1 MKCVKAAKQLGVRQS
16 LLMAG
21 LIMASASAQA
31 SVTITTGSGNFGD
44 FRDAGSISIRDLGG
58 RLELRNPYAVI
69 QPATIQ
75 PATIQTPATIL
86 NAASASSSVSG
97 SMNYSAGTSSGNF
110 NEYDSSSDG
119 SAVELE
125 LNRKGYGY
133 HAEASAEVAQLK
145 AHAETKGVPG
155 SNGYGY
161 NNGSSSANA
170 TSTWSDWFVIS
181 GGTGLGTA
189 SFASLLDGTMA
200 SSKNGSAS
208 YSLNIGYSTGT
219 YCSYWYNSCGEADQ
233 SQTLLSQASSLSG
246 KGKSTLSQDIEGEFT
261 FAYDKAFQLTATL
274 NVSGSNGGMADF
286 TLASLDNSLLL
297 PEGANLLSSSGL
309 YVQAVPEAETY
320 AMMLAGLGLV
330 GVAAARRRATS
341 K

>member
-1 MKCVKAAKQLGVRQS
+1 MKRVKAVKQVGVRQA

-21 LIMASASAQA
+21 LAMASAGVQA
-31 SVTITTGSGNFGD
+31 GTITTGSGIAD
-44 FRDAGSISIRDLGG
+44 RIVDAGAISITSPGNL
-58 RLELRNPYAVI
+58 LIVENPYPVI
-69 QPATIQ
+69 QPVLIQ
-75 PATIQTPATIL
+75 PSAIAL
-86 NAASASSSVSG
+86 NSASASSSVSG
-97 SMNYSAGTSSGNF
+97 SMSYSVGASSGYF
-110 NEYDSSSDG
+110 NEYDSSVDG
-119 SAVELE
+119 SMVELE

-145 AHAETKGVPG
+145 ARAETKWVQG
-155 SNGYGY
+155 SNGSGYYY

-189 SFASLLDGTMA
+189 SFASLLDGVMA
-200 SSKNGSAS
+200 SGKNGSAG

-219 YCSYWYNSCGEADQ
+219 YCYYWYNSCGEADQ
-233 SQTLLSQASSLSG
+233 SQTLFSQTSSLSG

-261 FAYDKAFQLTATL
+261 FAYDQAFQLTATL
-274 NVSGSNGGMADF
+274 NVSAANGGMADF
-286 TLASLDNSLLL
+286 TLASLDNSLVL
-297 PEGANLLSSSGL
+297 PEGASLLSSSGL

-330 GVAAARRRATS
+330 GAATARRRATS

>member
-1 MKCVKAAKQLGVRQS
+1 MKRVKAAKQCGVRQS

-21 LIMASASAQA
+21 LIMASAGVQA
-31 SVTITTGSGNFGD
+31 GTITTGSGIAD
-44 FRDAGSISIRDLGG
+44 RIVDAGAISITSPGNL
-58 RLELRNPYAVI
+58 LIVENPYPVI
-69 QPATIQ
+69 QPSAV
-75 PATIQTPATIL
+75 PL
-86 NAASASSSVSG
+86 NTASASSSVSG
-97 SMNYSAGTSSGNF
+97 SMNYSAGASSGYF
-110 NEYDSSSDG
+110 NEYDSSPDG
-119 SAVELE
+119 SEVELE
-125 LNRKGYGY
+125 LSRKGYGY

-145 AHAETKGVPG
+145 ARAETKWVPG

-161 NNGSSSANA
+161 NYGSSSANA

-189 SFASLLDGTMA
+189 SFASLLDGVMA
-200 SSKNGSAS
+200 SGKNGSAG

-219 YCSYWYNSCGEADQ
+219 VCYYWYNTCGEADQ
-233 SQTLLSQASSLSG
+233 TQTLFSQTSSLSG

-261 FAYDKAFQLTATL
+261 FAYDQAFQLTATL
-274 NVSGSNGGMADF
+274 NVSASNGGMADF
-286 TLASLDNSLLL
+286 TLASLDDSLVL

-330 GVAAARRRATS
+330 GFAAARRRATS
-341 K
+341 N

>member
-1 MKCVKAAKQLGVRQS
+1 MKRVKAVKQVGVRQT

-21 LIMASASAQA
+21 LAMASSGALA
-31 SVTITTGSGNFGD
+31 SVTLTAGNGIPGAI
-44 FRDAGSISIRDLGG
+44 REAGSISITRPGNL
-58 RLELRNPYAVI
+58 LIVENPYPVI
-69 QPATIQ
+69 QPVLIQ
-75 PATIQTPATIL
+75 PSAIAL
-86 NAASASSSVSG
+86 NSASSSASVSG
-97 SMNYSAGTSSGNF
+97 NMSYSVGTSSGYF
-110 NEYDSSSDG
+110 SEYDSSADG
-119 SAVELE
+119 SMVELE

-145 AHAETKGVPG
+145 ARAETKWVQG

-189 SFASLLDGTMA
+189 SLASLLDGVMA
-200 SSKNGSAS
+200 SGKNGSAG
-208 YSLNIGYSTGT
+208 YSLNIGYSTGS
-219 YCSYWYNSCGEADQ
+219 YCYWYSSCSEADQ
-233 SQTLLSQASSLSG
+233 SQTLFSQTSSLSG

-274 NVSGSNGGMADF
+274 NVSAANGGMADF
-286 TLASLDNSLLL
+286 RLASLDSSLVL
-297 PEGANLLSSSGL
+297 PEGANLLSASGL

-330 GVAAARRRATS
+330 GWTARRRRSAS
-341 K
+341 HSSASQK

>member
-1 MKCVKAAKQLGVRQS
+1 MKRVKAAKQPGVRQS

-21 LIMASASAQA
+21 LIMASAGVQA
-31 SVTITTGSGNFGD
+31 SVEYTTYETRFTQVGMGSVKV
-44 FRDAGSISIRDLGG
+44 S
-58 RLELRNPYAVI
+58 NPIVI
-69 QPATIQ
+69 QEF
-75 PATIQTPATIL
+75 TPTPVVPL
-86 NAASASSSVSG
+86 NTASASSSVSG
-97 SMNYSAGTSSGNF
+97 SMNYSVGTSSGSF
-110 NEYDSSSDG
+110 NEYDSSPDG

-125 LNRKGYGY
+125 LSRKGYGY
-133 HAEASAEVAQLK
+133 HAEASAEVAQLE
-145 AHAETKGVPG
+145 ARAETKWVPA

-161 NNGSSSANA
+161 NYGSSSANA
-170 TSTWSDWFVIS
+170 ASTWSDWFVIS

-189 SFASLLDGTMA
+189 SFASLLDGVMA

-208 YSLNIGYSTGT
+208 YSLNIGYTTGA
-219 YCSYWYNSCGEADQ
+219 YCNYWYNSCGEADQ
-233 SQTLLSQASSLSG
+233 SQTLFSQTSSLSG

-274 NVSGSNGGMADF
+274 NVNAANGGMADF
-286 TLASLDNSLLL
+286 TMASLGNSLVL

-330 GVAAARRRATS
+330 GFMAARRRS
-341 K
+341 MI